1 MAEKRLLKEL
11 RLLTKTGP
19 SNPQIIE
26 LRPTDAE
33 ESIFNWIAVIKKE
46 SREESAYYYNGKW
59 RLDIVASPQY
69 PLKAPEIKF
78 SAKTP
83 INHPNVNFSTGEIC
97 LDILKDEAWSPA
109 WNLEHLVGAILML
122 IDDPEPDLPLNVDLA
137 NLFRLDKLAF
147 ESVVQFTM
155 WTYGTLVDGV
165 ADLTG
170 MKVSETIDVE
180 STDRSAD
187 EEDDDEEEEEAD
199 GDNDEF
205 DFGTGNTA
213 ESGDTNLSS
222 YQSSRPQET
231 STPEAPN
238 VTLSGNH
245 GMQLAA
251 APLVDVS
258 APSNAEKRADVLSPH
273 NAGSSHPESSQ
284 SPQGHF
290 SAPAVTPT
298 QPHAKIASPLSSS
311 PVVVNDTY
319 YTLVQ
324 EVPREDG
331 STLVSSMTPPRSTPV
346 SEQELQHHADI
357 VQKVGQTVC
366 GEFLQ
371 KAAEVE
377 KSHMAHVS
385 RSLSKTL
392 LAVLNDHVTEN
403 VTKQVDE
410 IIGKKPRKSPPRNRT
425 PPIPERKED
434 RAALEQIKAQFLR
447 NVDDQV
453 SEIRRLHAE
462 QQGRSQNTATA

>member
-19 SNPQIIE
+19 SNPQILE

-33 ESIFNWIAVIKKE
+33 ESIFNWVAVIKKE
-46 SREESAYYYNGKW
+46 SREESTYYYNGKW

-83 INHPNVNFSTGEIC
+83 INHPNVNFSSGEIC

-155 WTYGTLVDGV
+155 WTHGTLVDGV

-180 STDRSAD
+180 STDRSSD
-187 EEDDDEEEEEAD
+187 EEDEDEEEGEDVD

-205 DFGTGNTA
+205 DFGNGTTTDK
-213 ESGDTNLSS
+213 SGEKNPPTYLSS
-222 YQSSRPQET
+222 QPKET

-238 VTLSGNH
+238 VSLSENRET
-245 GMQLAA
+245 QSS
-251 APLVDVS
+251 VVQDEDVS
-258 APSNAEKRADVLSPH
+258 APSSAEKPDTALSYN
-273 NAGSSHPESSQ
+273 NAPQTESAQ
-284 SPQGHF
+284 TAQDHV
-290 SAPAVTPT
+290 SAPAATPT
-298 QPHAKIASPLSSS
+298 QPSAKIASPLSSS
-311 PVVVNDTY
+311 PVIVNDNY

-331 STLVSSMTPPRSTPV
+331 STLVSSMTPPRSAPV

-377 KSHMAHVS
+377 KSHLAHVS
-385 RSLSKTL
+385 RNLSRTL
-392 LAVLNDHVTEN
+392 LAVLNHHVTEN

-410 IIGKKPRKSPPRNRT
+410 IIGKKPRKSQPRNRT

-462 QQGRSQNTATA
+462 QQGHAQNTAAA